1 MSTRDRILEASAE
14 LFALHG
20 YKDTRMTRI
29 ASAAGLSRAALY
41 KHFQGKEAILMA
53 LNERVIEDARQVGLP
68 LLRGPAPGG
77 ERLADWLRYSLQSSW
92 RQHAARVVIVEE
104 TQNLLLEDEGA
115 TAAIVDEVAA
125 SLRALL
131 REGIRSGEFK
141 DALKPAR
148 VAKAIQSL
156 LMGLDRNNVS
166 NRPMFEVKSGA
177 EIEAVIDLIL
187 GGIRK

>member
-1 MSTRDRILEASAE
+1 MKNYGTWTPSPTSTWYEHAGP
-14 LFALHG
+14 H
-20 YKDTRMTRI
+20 TR
-29 ASAAGLSRAALY
+29 GFGG
-41 KHFQGKEAILMA
+41 KHFQSKEAILMA